1 MIRQSAELRVQ
12 LEAFVQQAAVD
23 GRTELTHVAREVRR
37 LRPYAPLSEILVWS
51 ANLAEQRT
59 RRRVSLGSPPTRRP

>member
-1 MIRQSAELRVQ
+1 MRQSAELRVQ

-23 GRTELTHVAREVRR
+23 GRTELTHVAREVSR
-37 LRPYAPLSEILVWS
+37 LRPHAPLGEVLVWS

-59 RRRVSLGSPPTRRP
+59 RRRVCA